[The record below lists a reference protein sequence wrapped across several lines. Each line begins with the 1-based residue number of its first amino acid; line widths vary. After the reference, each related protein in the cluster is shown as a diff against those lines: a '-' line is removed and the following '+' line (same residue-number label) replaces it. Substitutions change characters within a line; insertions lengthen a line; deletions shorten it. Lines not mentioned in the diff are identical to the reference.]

1 VVGFRPEVEWDEEQQ
16 AIMLA
21 LGRYRE
27 LCCPGCGG
35 WIPETTGKDAK
46 DTYAVDL
53 VRCHRCSAHAM
64 AAEKARS
71 SSLPESLLMQVTKKP
86 PRRR

>member
-1 VVGFRPEVEWDEEQQ
+1 VPEVEWDEEQQ
-16 AIMLA
+16 AITLA

-35 WIPETTGKDAK
+35 WLPETTDKDAK
-46 DTYAVDL
+46 DTYAVEL
-53 VRCHRCSAHAM
+53 LRCHRCSAHAM
-64 AAEKARS
+64 AAEKART
-71 SSLPESLLMQVTKKP
+71 SSLPESLLMQVKRK